1 MAKKKKE
8 ITIEDCVLDALN
20 LQSKLQELY
29 YIKTDSSLYSELIV
43 LEQLVR
49 NVKTLT
55 NKLQNNNVRK

>member
-49 NVKTLT
+49 NLKTLT
-55 NKLQNNNVRK
+55 NKITK

>member
-8 ITIEDCVLDALN
+8 ITIEDCVLEALS

-29 YIKTDSSLYSELIV
+29 YIKTDSSLYSEVIV

-49 NVKTLT
+49 NLKNLK
-55 NKLQNNNVRK
+55 NK

>member
-49 NVKTLT
+49 NLKTLT

>member
-29 YIKTDSSLYSELIV
+29 YIKTDSSLYSEVIV

-49 NVKTLT
+49 NLKNLK
-55 NKLQNNNVRK
+55 NKF